1 MKHLQPFPAAS
12 SWVTDGGLQELEMST
27 RTGALPYSVG
37 AQGFKARDRPLLFGG
52 HLLHMPEATDWWD
65 ACDEGLAMAALALER
80 ICHLC
85 YNNFAEYSHLTGFQE
100 LARSISAT
108 LSQASASL
116 PEAVGLQV
124 C

>member
-1 MKHLQPFPAAS
+1 
-12 SWVTDGGLQELEMST
+12 MST

-85 YNNFAEYSHLTGFQE
+85 YNNFAEYSHLAGFQE
-100 LARSISAT
+100 LARSVATT
-108 LSQASASL
+108 LSQAISSL
-116 PEAVGLQV
+116 PEAVGLQA
-124 C
+124 CCRLLLQ